1 MALPFCY
8 GTVAFWL
15 GKKVRRTVCIW
26 HLSWCFD
33 LPLKVEG
40 GRWWRSLPLT
50 QSHMCIGMR
59 TLSIGCCGGSA
70 RSGVEAQRGEQSPAG
85 VVNSSVA
92 RLRSARASS
101 ASSLLTAVAASV
113 AGLEGRSLRW
123 TYFTQLRQLH
133 GCR

>member
-1 MALPFCY
+1 LWLPRVQVTGKRRQQDADVALPFCY

-70 RSGVEAQRGEQSPAG
+70 RSGVEAQRGEQSPR
-85 VVNSSVA
+85 VS
-92 RLRSARASS
+92 
-101 ASSLLTAVAASV
+101 
-113 AGLEGRSLRW
+113 
-123 TYFTQLRQLH
+123 
-133 GCR
+133 